1 VVLREVPGFGI
12 PLTGKRHP
20 DRKGMKM
27 RRWEAIFSEQD
38 RAVIKKAGF
47 GARQE
52 FGERP
57 ALLIIDANKAFVG
70 SQPRPILESLE
81 ESNTSCGASAWE
93 AIEHIRRLL
102 GVCRA
107 KGIPVFFTTL
117 DIATVRTCG
126 GPTKTIDKFDLE
138 LQEIVDAV
146 RPLVSEL
153 IIRKTKASGFF
164 GTPLLSCLRNLRID
178 CLLIAGVTTSGCVR
192 ATVID
197 AFSHNF
203 TVFVVEECT
212 FDRFELSHLVNL
224 WDMDAKY
231 ASVISIGE
239 AVEAVE
245 RLT

>member
-1 VVLREVPGFGI
+1 
-12 PLTGKRHP
+12 
-20 DRKGMKM
+20 M
-27 RRWEAIFSEQD
+27 RRWEAVFSEQD

-47 GARQE
+47 GVRHE
-52 FGERP
+52 FGKRP
-57 ALLIIDANKAFVG
+57 ALLIVDVNRAFVG
-70 SQPRPILESLE
+70 SQPRPVLESLE

-93 AIEHIRRLL
+93 AIEHIERLL
-102 GVCRA
+102 AACRA
-107 KGIPVFFTTL
+107 KSIPVFFTTL
-117 DIATVRTCG
+117 DIVTVQTCG
-126 GPTKTIDKFDLE
+126 GPTKATDKFDVE
-138 LQEIVDAV
+138 LQEIADAIK
-146 RPLVSEL
+146 PLPSEL
-153 IIRKTKASGFF
+153 VIKKTKASSFF
-164 GTPLLSCLRNLRID
+164 GTPLLSCLRNLRVD

-203 TVFVVEECT
+203 SVFVVEECT

-245 RLT
+245 GLS